1 MNAKVEPPLS
11 VPDENVSYASTVS
24 TFLTQLAVTTF
35 VSPEHETV
43 YGTMIS
49 EGRSNLNLSPDI
61 TSSLV
66 MT

>member
-61 TSSLV
+61 ISSLV